1 MALLMALIITLATSA
16 ASRCRGGSKRETR
29 GSRGIRA
36 GSLAKA
42 ESFAA
47 TQAAKGLTALQKA
60 AGAAGGLE
68 CRHGPEDRNG
78 CGDWVAKAEAAAVL
92 QACRSKGGG

>member
-1 MALLMALIITLATSA
+1 MQGWLKARNERVKGYTSC
-16 ASRCRGGSKRETR
+16 SW
-29 GSRGIRA
+29 
-36 GSLAKA
+36 LAKA

-47 TQAAKGLTALQKA
+47 AQAAKELKALQAA

-92 QACRSKGGG
+92 QEQGRSKGGG

>member
-1 MALLMALIITLATSA
+1 MAQSA
-16 ASRCRGGSKRETR
+16 KREGQGVYELAGEGR
-29 GSRGIRA
+29 VIR
-36 GSLAKA
+36 
-42 ESFAA
+42 FAA
-47 TQAAKGLTALQKA
+47 RLRRLELKALQEA

-92 QACRSKGGG
+92 QEQGRSKGGG